1 MGTRLH
7 TKRMRLC
14 LINRIFSCQN
24 LIIFKTDWCLK
35 KGMILIM
42 KIGIITDIH
51 SNIQALKAILNEFEK
66 IGVDKIICCGD
77 IIGIGISPEEVVQEL
92 INLKDKL
99 ISVKGNHEQYIL
111 RGLPKEVH
119 DDKRKMSQEEIGNH
133 KWNHSRLSQKSIDF
147 LAQLKE
153 LENINIEGKDFY
165 IVHYPSNAD
174 GTFKRN
180 IKSPNVME
188 LKEMFNDKEADIYL
202 FRHTHTNYVN
212 KIDDKWYINA
222 GSLGCPMNGNCAN
235 ASLLEID
242 GENIKFENVKVEYD
256 VREIIDEIIKLK
268 MPFYREV
275 LKIFYGVDLDDYTIS
290 MI

>member
-1 MGTRLH
+1 
-7 TKRMRLC
+7 
-14 LINRIFSCQN
+14 
-24 LIIFKTDWCLK
+24 
-35 KGMILIM
+35 M

-77 IIGIGISPEEVVQEL
+77 IIGIGIYPEEVVQEL

-99 ISVKGNHEQYIL
+99 ISVKGNHEQYLL

-133 KWNHSRLSQKSIDF
+133 KWNHSKLSQTSIDF

-153 LENINIEGKDFY
+153 SENIKIGGKDYY

-180 IKSPNVME
+180 IKNPSVME

-202 FRHTHTNYVN
+202 FGHTHTNYVN
-212 KIDDKWYINA
+212 KIDNKWYINA
-222 GSLGCPMNGNCAN
+222 GSLGCPMKGNCAN
-235 ASLLEID
+235 AGLLEID
-242 GENIKFENVKVEYD
+242 GDNIKFENIKVEYN

-275 LKIFYGVDLDDYTIS
+275 LKIFYGVDDSNIAEQNEK
-290 MI
+290 I